1 MNWETRY
8 IILLWLSLV
17 AMLPFDLA
25 QFDGTKP
32 GSTFGRL
39 DIAGKSNL
47 DKAGLEREGAA
58 LLLTKLYARYRPSP
72 SCQADLT

>member
-8 IILLWLSLV
+8 IVLLWLSLV

-25 QFDGTKP
+25 QFDGENP
-32 GSTFGRL
+32 GSTFERL
-39 DIAGKSNL
+39 EIAGKNNL

-58 LLLTKLYARYRPSP
+58 LLLTRLYAR
-72 SCQADLT
+72 